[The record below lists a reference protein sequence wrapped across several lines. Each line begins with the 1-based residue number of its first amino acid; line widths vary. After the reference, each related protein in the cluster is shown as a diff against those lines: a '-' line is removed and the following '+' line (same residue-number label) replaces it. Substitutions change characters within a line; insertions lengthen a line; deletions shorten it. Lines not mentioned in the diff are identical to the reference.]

1 MCGELDEDAE
11 AGRELFHRFLH
22 TAHHI
27 LHHREAHRRPLRPYG
42 EPVPPGDLHAYMDGL
57 FADLLHACV
66 ADAERTDEAN
76 RYRVLSAQAAVFAR
90 AAGVLAA
97 HLDPAQ
103 DPLHTA
109 LDALLDGYA
118 AKDHPPG
125 HHHHH
130 D

>member
-1 MCGELDEDAE
+1 MCGEIDEDAE

-22 TAHHI
+22 TAHDI
-27 LHHREAHRRPLRPYG
+27 LHHREGRRRPLKPYG
-42 EPVPPGDLHAYMDGL
+42 EPVPSGELNTYMSGL

-90 AAGVLAA
+90 TAGLLTA

-118 AKDHPPG
+118 AKNLPS
-125 HHHHH
+125 HHHH